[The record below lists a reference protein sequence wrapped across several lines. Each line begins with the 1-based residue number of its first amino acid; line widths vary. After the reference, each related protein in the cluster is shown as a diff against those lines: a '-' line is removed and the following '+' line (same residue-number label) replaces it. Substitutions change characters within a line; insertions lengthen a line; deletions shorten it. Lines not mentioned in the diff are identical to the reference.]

1 MDTMGP
7 KNLSGAFLI
16 SSLMYS
22 FQNVTFIVRPYCITL
37 KQILHEIG
45 MRFQKIFHPVFD
57 MQWRVLIEQNVKQ
70 KEFTRMSDH
79 QLFEEN

>member
-1 MDTMGP
+1 
-7 KNLSGAFLI
+7 
-16 SSLMYS
+16 MYP
-22 FQNVTFIVRPYCITL
+22 FPAVTFNFHTYRSNITL
-37 KQILHEIG
+37 KRILHEIG
-45 MRFQKIFHPVFD
+45 MQFQKIFHPVFD

>member
-1 MDTMGP
+1 
-7 KNLSGAFLI
+7 
-16 SSLMYS
+16 MYS
-22 FQNVTFIVRPYCITL
+22 FPDVTFNFHTYRSNITL
-37 KQILHEIG
+37 KRILHEIG

-57 MQWRVLIEQNVKQ
+57 MQWQVLIEQNDKQ

>member
-1 MDTMGP
+1 MSD
-7 KNLSGAFLI
+7 
-16 SSLMYS
+16 
-22 FQNVTFIVRPYCITL
+22 VTFNFHTYHSNIKL
-37 KQILHEIG
+37 KRILHEIE

-79 QLFEEN
+79 QLVFEEN